1 MRIKNLDGSPYITDE
16 RPYDGG
22 IVVNFRNG
30 EIELDGAHLVQLTVA
45 AIRSGLL
52 DAYTLHDLATTHLPY
67 ALSEYDEGDGTYD
80 LAGQTWPI
88 TPAPITTATE
98 VAA

>member
-1 MRIKNLDGSPYITDE
+1 MRITNLDGSPYITDE
-16 RPYDGG
+16 RVYDGG
-22 IVVNFRNG
+22 IAVSFRNG
-30 EIELDGAHLVQLTVA
+30 KIELDGAQLVQLTVA

-88 TPAPITTATE
+88 TPALVTTATE

>member
-1 MRIKNLDGSPYITDE
+1 MRIKDLDGSPYITDE
-16 RPYDGG
+16 RVCDDRF
-22 IVVNFRNG
+22 VVNFRNG
-30 EIELDGAHLVQLTVA
+30 QIELDGAQLVQLTVA
-45 AIRSGLL
+45 AVRSGLL

-80 LAGQTWPI
+80 LAGQTWPVAP
-88 TPAPITTATE
+88 TPITTATE

>member
-1 MRIKNLDGSPYITDE
+1 MRITDMEGSPYITDE
-16 RPYDGG
+16 RVYGG
-22 IVVNFRNG
+22 GMVINFRNG
-30 EIELDGAHLVQLTVA
+30 KIELDPKQLVQLTVA

-52 DAYTLHDLATTHLPY
+52 DAYTLHDLVHTHLPY

-88 TPAPITTATE
+88 TPAPVTTATE

>member
-1 MRIKNLDGSPYITDE
+1 MRITDLDGSPYITDE

-30 EIELDGAHLVQLTVA
+30 QIELDPAQLVQLTVA

-52 DAYTLHDLATTHLPY
+52 DAYTLHDLATIHLPY
-67 ALSEYDEGDGTYD
+67 GLGEYDEGDGTYD
-80 LAGQTWPI
+80 LAGQTWPVA
-88 TPAPITTATE
+88 PAPITTATE
-98 VAA
+98 AAA

>member
-1 MRIKNLDGSPYITDE
+1 MRIKDLDGSPYITDE
-16 RPYDGG
+16 RVYDGRFV
-22 IVVNFRNG
+22 INFRNG
-30 EIELDGAHLVQLTVA
+30 EIELAPAQLVQLTAA

-52 DAYTLHDLATTHLPY
+52 DAYALHDLATTHLPY
-67 ALSEYDEGDGTYD
+67 ALSKYDEGDGTYD

-88 TPAPITTATE
+88 TPAPVTTATE

>member
-1 MRIKNLDGSPYITDE
+1 MRITDLDGSPYITDE
-16 RPYDGG
+16 RVYDGRF
-22 IVVNFRNG
+22 VVNFRNG
-30 EIELDGAHLVQLTVA
+30 QIELDPAQLVQLTVA

>member
-1 MRIKNLDGSPYITDE
+1 MRIKNLEGSPYITDE
-16 RPYDGG
+16 RVYDGG

-30 EIELDGAHLVQLTVA
+30 EIELGPAQLVQLTIA
-45 AIRSGLL
+45 AVRSGLL
-52 DAYTLHDLATTHLPY
+52 DAYTLHDLATTHIPY

-80 LAGQTWPI
+80 LAGQTWPVA
-88 TPAPITTATE
+88 PAPITTAAE

>member
-1 MRIKNLDGSPYITDE
+1 MRIKDLDGSPYITDE
-16 RPYDGG
+16 RVYDGG
-22 IVVNFRNG
+22 IVISFRNG
-30 EIELDGAHLVQLTVA
+30 EIELGPAQLVQLTVA

-80 LAGQTWPI
+80 LAGQTWPV
-88 TPAPITTATE
+88 TPAPVTTATE

>member
-22 IVVNFRNG
+22 IVINFQNG
-30 EIELDGAHLVQLTVA
+30 QIELDPAQLVQLTIA
-45 AIRSGLL
+45 AVRSGLL
-52 DAYTLHDLATTHLPY
+52 GAYALRDLAVSHLPY

-88 TPAPITTATE
+88 TPAPVTE

>member
-22 IVVNFRNG
+22 IVVSFRNG
-30 EIELDGAHLVQLTVA
+30 TIELDPAQLVQLTVA
-45 AIRSGLL
+45 VIRSGLL
-52 DAYTLHDLATTHLPY
+52 NAYTLHDLATTHLPY
-67 ALSEYDEGDGTYD
+67 ALSEYDEGDGTYG
-80 LAGQTWPI
+80 LGGQTWPVAP
-88 TPAPITTATE
+88 TPITE

>member
-1 MRIKNLDGSPYITDE
+1 MSVIPRY
-16 RPYDGG
+16 YDGW
-22 IVVNFRNG
+22 
-30 EIELDGAHLVQLTVA
+30 EAMDAHPELAPAQLVQLTVA

-80 LAGQTWPI
+80 LAGQTWPVAP
-88 TPAPITTATE
+88 TPITTATE

>member
-1 MRIKNLDGSPYITDE
+1 MRIISLDGSPYITDE

-22 IVVNFRNG
+22 IVISFRNG
-30 EIELDGAHLVQLTVA
+30 KIELAPAQLVQLTVA

-80 LAGQTWPI
+80 LAGQTWPVA
-88 TPAPITTATE
+88 PAPFTTAAE
-98 VAA
+98 AAA

>member
-1 MRIKNLDGSPYITDE
+1 MRIKDLDGSPYITDQ
-16 RPYDGG
+16 RVYGGG
-22 IVVNFRNG
+22 IAVTFRNG
-30 EIELDGAHLVQLTVA
+30 QIDLDPAQLVQLTIA
-45 AIRSGLL
+45 AVRSGLL
-52 DAYTLHDLATTHLPY
+52 DAYTLHDLATTHIPY

>member
-1 MRIKNLDGSPYITDE
+1 MRIKDLDGSPYITDE
-16 RPYDGG
+16 RVYDGG
-22 IVVNFRNG
+22 IVVNFCNG
-30 EIELDGAHLVQLTVA
+30 TIELDGAQLVQLTVN

-80 LAGQTWPI
+80 LAGQTWPVA
-88 TPAPITTATE
+88 PAPVTTATE

>member
-1 MRIKNLDGSPYITDE
+1 MRIKDLDGSPYITDE
-16 RPYDGG
+16 RVYDGG
-22 IVVNFRNG
+22 IVISFRNG
-30 EIELDGAHLVQLTVA
+30 KIELDPAQLVQLTVNA
-45 AIRSGLL
+45 VRSGLL